1 MPAVSVI
8 VPCRTRG
15 PFLDECLAALERQT
29 FRDFDVYIVAEEPLA
44 LPGANV
50 HALLVGPVLPN
61 RKRETAARASDA
73 PLVAFLDDDAAP
85 APDWLANAVRHF
97 ADPAVAGAGGPG
109 VTPPDDGPRERA
121 SGAVFASHLVTA
133 TARHRYV
140 AERQRDV
147 DMLPTCNLLLRR
159 AIFLRD
165 AEESARFWPGED
177 IIACRLARRDGR
189 RIVYDPAALVYH
201 HRRALFAGH
210 LRQVASYARFRGADV
225 RRNGIAPGE
234 TAFLVP
240 AAFVLA
246 HVPLAA
252 ALAFGRTRRR
262 AAGAAG
268 LYVAAVAVSAVREAR
283 AVRANPWL
291 VALGIYLS
299 HIAYGWALIASWLRP
314 DPAHDR

>member
-15 PFLDECLAALERQT
+15 PWLDECLAALERQT
-29 FRDFDVYIVAEEPLA
+29 FRDFDVYVVAEEPLA

-50 HALLVGPVLPN
+50 HALTVGAVLPN
-61 RKRETAARASDA
+61 RKRETAARASTA
-73 PLVAFLDDDAAP
+73 PIVAFLDDDAAP
-85 APDWLANAVRHF
+85 APEWLASALRHF

-109 VTPPDDGPRERA
+109 VTPAHDGPRERA
-121 SGAVFASHLVTA
+121 SGAVFASHLA
-133 TARHRYV
+133 TAGARIRYV
-140 AERQRDV
+140 AERERDV
-147 DMLPTCNLLLRR
+147 AMLPTCNLLMRR
-159 AIFLRD
+159 EIFLRD
-165 AEESARFWPGED
+165 AEASAPFWPGED
-177 IIACRLARRDGR
+177 LVACRLATRGGG

-225 RRNGIAPGE
+225 RRNGLAAHE
-234 TAFLVP
+234 AAFAVP

-252 ALAFGRTRRR
+252 AFAARRTRRL

-268 LYVAAVAVSAVREAR
+268 LYAATVAVSAAREAR
-283 AVRANPWL
+283 AARANPWL
-291 VALGIYLS
+291 VALGIYLT
-299 HIAYGWALIASWLRP
+299 HLTYGGAFIAGWLRGNLAP
-314 DPAHDR
+314 DR